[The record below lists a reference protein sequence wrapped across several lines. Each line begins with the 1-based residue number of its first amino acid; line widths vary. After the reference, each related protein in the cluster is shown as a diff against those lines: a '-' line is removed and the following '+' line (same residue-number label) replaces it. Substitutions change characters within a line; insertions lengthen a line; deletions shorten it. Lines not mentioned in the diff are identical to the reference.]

1 MLNTFHKKKE
11 KNEDHHLIIFD
22 YKSRYLLLLVSIKM
36 NIFYYSAQFIDETL
50 TTINLI
56 TNEFNVNETNV
67 TTYENEFWSSTSS
80 LDIIQSKIIKQQW
93 ININQSKKGNS
104 SNIFW
109 KKINSKYNILFN
121 YYIKYILKIIQH
133 IF

>member
-1 MLNTFHKKKE
+1 
-11 KNEDHHLIIFD
+11 
-22 YKSRYLLLLVSIKM
+22 M
-36 NIFYYSAQFIDETL
+36 NIFYYLAQFIDETL

-56 TNEFNVNETNV
+56 TNEFNTNETNL

-109 KKINSKYNILFN
+109 KKINSKYNILFY